1 MRYVTT
7 SELSQMLRSNL
18 WKIPHDIDLVV
29 GIPRSGLMV
38 ANMVALYLNKRLS
51 DIDSFVEGRIFNI
64 GSTRAHMVTD
74 TPIRKVLVVDDSVMS
89 GSSLEDA
96 KQKLRPL
103 TNRYEFCCFAP
114 IVTSTSSHMVDAYA
128 EIIDDVRIFEWNL
141 FHHSLLESACID
153 LDGVLCVDPPVD
165 DDGEIYTNY
174 ILNAT
179 PLFIPTSTIGT
190 IVTCR
195 LEKYRS
201 QTETWLKQ
209 NNIKYHNL
217 VMLDMPSRDERIK
230 WGRHGEYKAD
240 YYSQHNEILFIE
252 SSLRQATTIA
262 QLSHKDV
269 ICIETNSLIKYEKQ
283 SLSTKI
289 KRKFKQRMPKTF
301 RLAKQTLHFLKKMAK
316 H

>member
-38 ANMVALYLNKRLS
+38 ANMVALYLNKKLS

-64 GSTRAHMVTD
+64 GSTRAHMVAD
-74 TPIRKVLVVDDSVMS
+74 TPIRKVLVV
-89 GSSLEDA
+89 
-96 KQKLRPL
+96 
-103 TNRYEFCCFAP
+103 YEFCYFAP
-114 IVTSTSSHMVDAYA
+114 IVTSASSHMVDAYA
-128 EIIDDVRIFEWNL
+128 EIIDDVRVFEWNL
-141 FHHSLLESACID
+141 FHHRLLESACID
-153 LDGVLCVDPPVD
+153 LDGVLCVDPPID

-179 PLFIPTSTIGT
+179 PLFIPTTTIGT

-195 LEKYRS
+195 LEKYRP
-201 QTETWLKQ
+201 QTEAWLKQ

-217 VMLDMPSRDERIK
+217 VMLDMPSREARIK
-230 WGRHGEYKAD
+230 WGRYGEYKAN
-240 YYSQHNEILFIE
+240 YYSQHNGVLFIE

-289 KRKFKQRMPKTF
+289 KRKFKRRMPKTF
-301 RLAKQTLHFLKKMAK
+301 RLAKHTLHFLKKMTQ

>member
-7 SELSQMLRSNL
+7 SELSRMLRSNL

-38 ANMVALYLNKRLS
+38 ANMVSLYLNKRLS
-51 DIDSFVEGRIFNI
+51 DIDSFVDGRIFNI
-64 GSTRAHMVTD
+64 GSTRAHMVAD

-103 TNRYEFCCFAP
+103 TNRYEFCYFAP

-128 EIIDDVRIFEWNL
+128 EIVDDVRIFEWNL

-195 LEKYRS
+195 LEKYRF

-283 SLSTKI
+283 SLFTKI
-289 KRKFKQRMPKTF
+289 KRKAKWRMPKTF
-301 RLAKQTLHFLKKMAK
+301 RRAKQTLHFLKKMTQ